1 MDYIHIALVTTVN
14 VGKRFYNGLN
24 FLLFILKLCIFF
36 LNFHDN
42 SCSSS
47 DVAAG
52 ICNLLVC
59 CIFLNLMCIL

>member
-36 LNFHDN
+36 LIFMIT
-42 SCSSS
+42 
-47 DVAAG
+47 AARQVMWLQEFV
-52 ICNLLVC
+52 IYWFVVY
-59 CIFLNLMCIL
+59 FST